1 MAEIPEPK
9 PAADTVPLD
18 QEAKDL
24 KLAQTKAEARKGI
37 AEAEAATLKAQLP
50 AVTATGLEGS
60 IEAKDKFGTLA
71 EVVGYAALGDA
82 AAEIAR
88 RVNDAIKGP
97 GSPRVL
103 LVEQTDIASTD
114 AVLLQIKPVLDW
126 HEADI
131 SARIGALETLGK
143 PREAPA
149 DDSDTLREMLSI
161 TSALAVGGAVI
172 GAVSQIASLIRT
184 NYVATGREFKADNLA
199 LMAEVARRLKEL
211 QVSAVIEGFDLIT
224 ASPLFA
230 RFAALQKQRAHLD
243 AQRRRVNEVVI
254 APAVATTTDLAKRIG
269 DTELEV
275 ARRKDDDKPAGE
287 LEKQIKTWK
296 GAQAELALRLDVA
309 RAEVAQA
316 DATASAWDALAKDLT
331 TAAATG
337 GRTPLLQAALREAIH
352 GAKITHLLC
361 LKTVSSGGDVITERR
376 WLRSARASFIG
387 SATAVFLLS
396 GVGEAG
402 ALAASGTVS
411 AANRLVYNLGNG
423 GTDGIGQISLTPENG

>member
-9 PAADTVPLD
+9 TAADTVPLD

-50 AVTATGLEGS
+50 AVTATGLEGT

-275 ARRKDDDKPAGE
+275 ARRKDDGKPAGE

-296 GAQAELALRLDVA
+296 GAQAELALRLEVA
-309 RAEVAQA
+309 RTAVAQA
-316 DATASAWDALAKDLT
+316 DATAAAWDTLAKDLT
-331 TAAATG
+331 TACRHRWTHAVASGRAARG
-337 GRTPLLQAALREAIH
+337 DSRGQDHSPV
-352 GAKITHLLC
+352 
-361 LKTVSSGGDVITERR
+361 VSQDGLERR
-376 WLRSARASFIG
+376 GCHHRA
-387 SATAVFLLS
+387 
-396 GVGEAG
+396 
-402 ALAASGTVS
+402 ALAALGAAEFHRLCNGRIPAVRRGRGRRASGL
-411 AANRLVYNLGNG
+411 RH
-423 GTDGIGQISLTPENG
+423 GQRREPAGLQPWGWRHRWHWPNQPDT

>member
-1 MAEIPEPK
+1 MAEFPEQK
-9 PAADTVPLD
+9 PPAETVPLD

-50 AVTATGLEGS
+50 VVPATGLEGT

-82 AAEIAR
+82 AAEIAK
-88 RVNDAIKGP
+88 RVNDALKGP

-114 AVLLQIKPVLDW
+114 AVLLQIKPVFDW
-126 HEADI
+126 HETDI
-131 SARIGALETLGK
+131 SARIAALEALGK
-143 PREAPA
+143 PRETRA
-149 DDSDTLREMLSI
+149 SDPDTSREMLSI
-161 TSALAVGGAVI
+161 TSALAVGGAAI
-172 GAVSQIASLIRT
+172 GAVSQIASLLRT
-184 NYVATGREFKADNLA
+184 NYVASGREFKADNLA
-199 LMAEVARRLKEL
+199 LMAEVARRLKEFK
-211 QVSAVIEGFDLIT
+211 VSAVIESFDLIT

-230 RFAALQKQRAHLD
+230 RFADLQKQRAHLD
-243 AQRRRVNEVVI
+243 ALRRRVNEVLI
-254 APAVATTTDLAKRIG
+254 APAVATSIDLAKRIG

-296 GAQAELALRLDVA
+296 GALAEHAQRLELA
-309 RAEVAQA
+309 RAAIAQA
-316 DATASAWDALAKDLT
+316 DATAAAWDTLAKDLT
-331 TAAATG
+331 TTGTTG
-337 GRTPLLQAALREAIH
+337 GRMPLLQAALREAIRE
-352 GAKITHLLC
+352 ARVTHLLC
-361 LKTVSSGGDVITERR
+361 LKTVASGGDVITERR

-396 GVGEAG
+396 GVGEGG
-402 ALAASGTVS
+402 ALAATGTVS
-411 AANRLVYNLGNG
+411 AANRLVYGLGNG
-423 GTDGIGQISLTPENG
+423 NTDGIGRICLTPENL